1 MNMFTFTANF
11 SGLLFWGILAIV
23 YFSKKNMSNIENKI
37 YKTQIIVDFFVL
49 SSSMVCLVVANFIRG
64 YDIYFYIYDIF
75 ARIFC
80 ASEVLWGILLTYY
93 TVVVIAQEQKGKLHH
108 LLYESKKFNIAF
120 YSLTAI
126 ILLIIIILPVTYIF
140 VGSDH
145 VIAYYGVR
153 SDFIT
158 YLLATIGICC
168 LIIII
173 SNSKYVNRKKV
184 FPFLLFVVLELSAL
198 FLNMFDTSINIYT
211 LSITL
216 ISYFM
221 YHTIENPDI
230 TLINQL
236 ELAKNQAEKS
246 NEAKTD
252 FLSSMSHEIRTPL
265 NAIVGLSEMISEGTN
280 IEEMRRDSK
289 DILLASQNLLEIVN
303 GILDINRLEANKME
317 IINSNYNLKEEIDS
331 IERMIKI
338 RIDDKPI
345 DFRIKYDDRIPSN
358 LYGDKDKIK
367 QILTNLLTN
376 AVKYTDEGIVEL
388 KVDSKNNRD
397 ICELIIS
404 VKDTGRGMKEE
415 MLPKLFTKFNRLEED
430 KDTDIEGTGLGLA
443 ITKSLVELLNGKITV
458 DSTYGVGSIFTVTIP
473 QQIQEKNMQED

>member
-1 MNMFTFTANF
+1 MNMFTFTSNF
-11 SGLLFWGILAIV
+11 CGLLFWGILAIV
-23 YFSKKNMSNIENKI
+23 YFSKRNMSNIENKI
-37 YKTQIIVDFFVL
+37 YKSQIIVDFFVL
-49 SSSMVCLVVANFIRG
+49 STSMVCLVVANFIKG
-64 YDIYFYIYDIF
+64 YDVYFYIYDIF
-75 ARIFC
+75 ARLFC
-80 ASEVLWGILLTYY
+80 VSEVLWAILLAYY

-108 LLYESKKFNIAF
+108 ILYESKKFNYLLFSIIF
-120 YSLTAI
+120 I
-126 ILLIIIILPVTYIF
+126 ILLIVGMLPVTYIF
-140 VGSDH
+140 IGKEN

-158 YLLATIGICC
+158 YLLGTIGICC
-168 LIIII
+168 LIVIIA
-173 SNSKYVNRKKV
+173 NSKYVNRKKA
-184 FPFLLFVVLELSAL
+184 FPFLLFVVLELFAL
-198 FLNMFDTSINIYT
+198 FLNMFDKTINIYT

-230 TLINQL
+230 SLINQL

-265 NAIVGLSEMISEGTN
+265 NAIVGLSQMISEGTN
-280 IEEMRRDSK
+280 IEDMRRDSK
-289 DILLASQNLLEIVN
+289 DVLIASQNLLEIVN

-317 IINSNYNLKEEIDS
+317 IINSNYNLREEIDHL
-331 IERMIKI
+331 IKMIKI

-345 DFRIKYDDRIPSN
+345 DLRVKYDERIPNN

-388 KVDSKNNRD
+388 KVECKNNKEV
-397 ICELIIS
+397 CELIFS
-404 VKDTGRGMKEE
+404 VKDTGRGMKKE
-415 MLPKLFTKFNRLEED
+415 MIPHLFTKFNRLEED

-443 ITKSLVELLNGKITV
+443 ITKSLVELLNGKIEV
-458 DSTYGVGSIFTVTIP
+458 ESTYGVGSLFTVTIP
-473 QQIQEKNMQED
+473 QLIEENN